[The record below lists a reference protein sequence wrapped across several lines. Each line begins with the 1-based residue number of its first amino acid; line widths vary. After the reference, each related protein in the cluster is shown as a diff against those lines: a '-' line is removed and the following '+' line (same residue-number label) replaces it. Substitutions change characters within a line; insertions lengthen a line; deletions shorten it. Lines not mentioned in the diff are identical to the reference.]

1 MIPNHLVHPMPHGK
15 SRVQAWPTK
24 VKIPVLQPYILA
36 CEFNARKFSYFKRWR
51 RTFIK
56 DLQFNCKQLDLAC
69 GMITIFFTGQ
79 ALSNLTSNSNDKFP
93 AKFLCQFEH
102 WEVGGI
108 CFKHNLGDA
117 IAVAEIDKDL
127 IFIATIGV
135 NPTVKGNLMIFVGD
149 TNFAAV
155 VGSTPVVIQSWIAHG
170 NTL

>member
-1 MIPNHLVHPMPHGK
+1 MIPDHLVHPMPHGK
-15 SRVQAWPTK
+15 SRMQAWPTK

-36 CEFNARKFSYFKRWR
+36 CEFNARKFSYFKRR
-51 RTFIK
+51 RRAFIK
-56 DLQFNCKQLDLAC
+56 DLQFQRKQLDLTG
-69 GMITIFFTGQ
+69 GMIAIFFTGQ
-79 ALSNLTSNSNDKFP
+79 ALSDFASNSNDKFP
-93 AKFLCQFEH
+93 AKFLCKFEH
-102 WEVGGI
+102 WKVGGI

-117 IAVAEIDKDL
+117 IAIAEIDKDL
-127 IFIATIGV
+127 IFIATISV